1 MITTPL
7 LRSLALSLLLVYGRD
22 LRAQLPVPPDGDGIE
37 VTVQLEAQT
46 GPILSVPPALPVPV
60 LPRTK
65 VRFTLHGLSA
75 SQMSDVSWSKNA
87 VPLNVHGSELV
98 LNGVNDSDTGQYV
111 ATITTVDGDVVLTSR
126 VLHVSAFP
134 RQRLLNLS
142 TRASLASDGATV
154 IAGLV
159 VDTGPG
165 DAASSKLLL
174 IRAVGPSL
182 ADYGVNDSLVDP
194 TLRLFRSDGSPIEV
208 SESLRDPARIAE
220 AALRVGAS
228 PLRRGAADTG
238 LLISLRGGVYT
249 AHVSSASHH
258 TGEVL
263 VEIYEVPR

>member
-1 MITTPL
+1 MINAAL
-7 LRSLALSLLLVYGRD
+7 LRSLTFALLLGCGRD
-22 LRAQLPVPPDGDGIE
+22 LRAQLAVPSDGEGIE

-46 GPILSVPPALPVPV
+46 GPTLSVPPPLPVPV
-60 LPRTK
+60 LPQTK

-75 SQMSDVSWSKNA
+75 NQISDASWSKNA
-87 VPLNVHGSELV
+87 VSLNVHGRELV
-98 LNGVNDSDTGQYV
+98 IDGVSDSDTGQYM

-142 TRASLASDGATV
+142 TRAAVSADGATV

-165 DAASSKLLL
+165 DAASTKLLL

-182 ADYGVNDSLVDP
+182 ADFGVNDSLVDP
-194 TLRLFRSDGSPIEV
+194 TLRLFRSDGSAIEV
-208 SESLRDPARIAE
+208 AESLRDPDRIA
-220 AALRVGAS
+220 AAASRVGAA
-228 PLRRGAADTG
+228 PLRPGAADAG

-249 AHVSSASHH
+249 AHVGSASHH

-263 VEIYEVPR
+263 VEIYEVPL